1 MIKNSTLPIL
11 LQKLFELLEKHRS
24 AFGQERIYWRVVGM
38 VLGEVFNF
46 GRHTVTQG
54 LMALG
59 ITDGDWSGWYRLF
72 SKGRYEERRVAQVLF
87 RETLEHTRIEEPYV
101 VGVDGVQIPRSSL
114 RMPGTSWLKAPRT
127 PVFKVGI
134 HRAQRFVHGSW
145 LTPMEAGYSRAIP
158 LRFLPA
164 FPPKAK
170 PAHIP
175 AQREWEAGSSFLRW
189 VREELDEAE
198 RGAQMLLALAD
209 GSYDTL
215 NFWSELPERTVLAVR
230 TARNRRLYY
239 LPERHTG
246 PGRPASYGPLAPHP
260 CDWLHKGITWQK
272 HEVPVRGKSI
282 LMKFQVLGP
291 FVREGLPDIPMFLI
305 AVKGMHRKVGKKKL
319 RWKHRKPS
327 FYLVSAV
334 RINEAWQFPL
344 PIDTILAWLWQ
355 RWELEVAHREMKSGF
370 GVGEKQC
377 WNPRSTIA
385 SVQWSV
391 WVYALLLLSAYRTWG
406 LLNAPPIPTRWWQG
420 AKRWSFNTLWRQY
433 RSAFWGTSQF
443 QALWTRTPDNWLKKE
458 SFLIGL
464 SNSIAAS
471 ARI

>member
-1 MIKNSTLPIL
+1 MIKNSTEPIL
-11 LQKLFELLEKHRS
+11 LQKLFELLEIHRS
-24 AFGQERIYWRVVGM
+24 GFGQERIYWRVVGM

-72 SKGRYEERRVAQVLF
+72 SKGRYEEQKVAKVFF
-87 RETLEHTRIEEPYV
+87 RETLEHTSIEEPYV
-101 VGVDGVQIPRSSL
+101 VGVDGVQIPRSS
-114 RMPGTSWLKAPRT
+114 
-127 PVFKVGI
+127 
-134 HRAQRFVHGSW
+134 FVHGSW
-145 LTPMEAGYSRAIP
+145 LTPLEAGYSRAIP

-170 PAHIP
+170 PANIP

-189 VREELDEAE
+189 VREGLDEAE
-198 RGAQMLLALAD
+198 RGTQMLLALAD

-215 NFWSELPERTVLAVR
+215 NFWSELPERTILAVR

-239 LPERHTG
+239 LPERHLG

-272 HEVPVRGKSI
+272 REIPVRGKSI

-291 FVREGLPDIPMFLI
+291 FVRAGLPDIPMFLI
-305 AVKGMHRKVGKKKL
+305 AVKGMHRQVGRKKL

-327 FYLVSAV
+327 FYLVSAT

-344 PIDTILAWLWQ
+344 PIQTILAWLWQ

-377 WNPRSTIA
+377 WNPRATIA
-385 SVQWSV
+385 STQWSV

>member
-1 MIKNSTLPIL
+1 
-11 LQKLFELLEKHRS
+11 
-24 AFGQERIYWRVVGM
+24 
-38 VLGEVFNF
+38 
-46 GRHTVTQG
+46 
-54 LMALG
+54 
-59 ITDGDWSGWYRLF
+59 LF
-72 SKGRYEERRVAQVLF
+72 SKGRYEEQKVAKVFF
-87 RETLEHTRIEEPYV
+87 RETLEHTSIEEPYV
-101 VGVDGVQIPRSSL
+101 VGVDGVQIPRSS
-114 RMPGTSWLKAPRT
+114 
-127 PVFKVGI
+127 
-134 HRAQRFVHGSW
+134 FVHGSW
-145 LTPMEAGYSRAIP
+145 LTPLEAGYSRAIP

-170 PAHIP
+170 PANIP

-189 VREELDEAE
+189 VREGLDEAE
-198 RGAQMLLALAD
+198 RGTQMLLALAD

-215 NFWSELPERTVLAVR
+215 NFWSELPERTILAVR

-239 LPERHTG
+239 LPERHLG

-272 HEVPVRGKSI
+272 REIPVRGKSI

-291 FVREGLPDIPMFLI
+291 FVRAGLPDIPMFLI
-305 AVKGMHRKVGKKKL
+305 AVKGMHRQVGRKKL

-327 FYLVSAV
+327 FYLVSAT

-344 PIDTILAWLWQ
+344 PIQTILAWLWQ

-377 WNPRSTIA
+377 WNPRATIA
-385 SVQWSV
+385 STQWSV